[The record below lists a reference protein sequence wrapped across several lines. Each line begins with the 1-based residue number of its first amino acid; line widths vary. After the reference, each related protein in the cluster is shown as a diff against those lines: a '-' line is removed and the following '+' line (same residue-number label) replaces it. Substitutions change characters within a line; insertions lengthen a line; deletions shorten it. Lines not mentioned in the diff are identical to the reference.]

1 MAIKKLVQHD
11 GCLAFLRVSEWLYF
25 LRGLSCCQVAVVNI
39 FFYVDRALLLVMLSG
54 DSYSYSVKRGKIQQV
69 SAFLILNV
77 KSLL

>member
-25 LRGLSCCQVAVVNI
+25 LKGVSCCQVAVVNI

-54 DSYSYSVKRGKIQQV
+54 DSYSYCEER
-69 SAFLILNV
+69 
-77 KSLL
+77 